1 MIRGADMDAPIRNV
15 NVTTEERFWSKV
27 NKTDDCWLW
36 TGATVGGYGI
46 FRIDG
51 GTQVAHRVVYTWTN
65 GTIPP
70 GAEVDHMCFSRGC
83 VNPGHLRLLSHSL
96 NGQNRASANSNS
108 KSGVRGVYWC
118 NTYNTWM
125 AKAMLNRKV
134 YGLGRFATAEEAEQ
148 AITEWRREHMP
159 ASINDQRKAG

>member
-27 NKTDDCWLW
+27 DKTNECWLW
-36 TGATVGGYGI
+36 TGATAGGYGI

-51 GTQVAHRVVYTWTN
+51 GNQVAHRVVYMWTN

-70 GAEVDHMCFSRGC
+70 GAEVDHMCFNHGC
-83 VNPGHLRLLSHSL
+83 VNPEHLRLLSHSL
-96 NGQNRASANSNS
+96 NGQNRVSANSNS

-118 NTYNTWM
+118 NTYNTWL

-134 YGLGRFATAEEAEQ
+134 YGLGRFASAEEAEQ

-159 ASINDQRKAG
+159 ASINDQRRAG